1 MTRRCFLIDAPVD
14 DSDQTVTLSGATAHH
29 LTTVLRIRQGDQI
42 ELRDGRGGAWL
53 ALVTRLGGKDV
64 SVQLQTSKRLSVESH
79 LTLTVA
85 LAYARAERMELVI
98 RQATELGVQR
108 LVMFRS
114 ARSQYGLVGGDAENR
129 RQRWLKIARE
139 ALCQCGR
146 VHLPEMVMFADTV
159 AFLEKLSASRTGG
172 AHGLRV
178 LAWEEEERQGMQ
190 SLWQEFP
197 SCRELLLGIGP
208 EGGFSG
214 QEAQLFRS
222 AGFHTVQ
229 LGPRV
234 LRLET
239 AAVAAITT
247 AQVLWGDLGANRRP
261 EASPAVDCG
270 S

>member
-1 MTRRCFLIDAPVD
+1 MTRKCFLIDDPLD
-14 DSDQTVTLSGATAHH
+14 DSDPMVTLSGPTAHH
-29 LTTVLRIRQGDQI
+29 LTAVLRIRQGDHI

-53 ALVTRLGGKDV
+53 ALVTRLEGKNV
-64 SVQLQTSKRLSVESH
+64 TVQLQARKRLSVESQ
-79 LTLTVA
+79 LTITVA

-108 LVMFRS
+108 LVTFRG
-114 ARSQYGLVGGDAENR
+114 ARSQYGLVGREAENR
-129 RQRWLKIARE
+129 RQRWLKIVRE

-146 VHLPEMVMFADTV
+146 VHLPELAVFADTA
-159 AFLEKLSASRTGG
+159 AFLASLPGWQPGG
-172 AHGLRV
+172 AHGLRI
-178 LAWEEEERQGMQ
+178 LAWEEEERQGMK

-197 SCRELLLGIGP
+197 SCKDLLLSIGP

-214 QEAQLFRS
+214 QEAQLFQS

-247 AQVLWGDLGANRRP
+247 AQLLWGDLGMTRGP
-261 EASPAVDCG
+261 EVPPTGEHRS
-270 S
+270 